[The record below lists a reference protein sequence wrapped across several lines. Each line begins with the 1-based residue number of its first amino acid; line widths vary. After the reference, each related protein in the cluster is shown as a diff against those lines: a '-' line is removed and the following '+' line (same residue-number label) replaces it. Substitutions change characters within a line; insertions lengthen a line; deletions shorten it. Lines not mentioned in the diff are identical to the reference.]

1 MNNEF
6 AWRKQIR
13 ELDRAV
19 APTRDLWP
27 QIHARIAAAET
38 RRGRWPRIGL
48 AIAAAV
54 LIACAIGLSV
64 PRMHSA
70 TAPLAQVAPSMRSAP
85 VAAVGDTTS
94 VRTALD
100 WAVPANPT
108 LATAAHDLDS
118 ASADLQQALEQRPDA
133 VFLVGLLN
141 RTNGQRM
148 RLLREPYAG

>member
-6 AWRKQIR
+6 AWRRQMR
-13 ELDRAV
+13 ELDHAV
-19 APTRDLWP
+19 EPAHDLWS
-27 QIHARIAAAET
+27 QIHARIVVTET

-48 AIAAAV
+48 AIAAAA
-54 LIACAIGLSV
+54 LIACAIGLIV

-70 TAPLAQVAPSMRSAP
+70 TTLLVQVAPSMRSTP
-85 VAAVGDTTS
+85 IAAVSDTTS
-94 VRTALD
+94 MRTALD
-100 WAVPANPT
+100 WAVPADSA
-108 LATAAHDLDS
+108 LATAAQDLDS

>member
-6 AWRKQIR
+6 AWRQPMR

-19 APTRDLWP
+19 EPARDLWP

-48 AIAAAV
+48 AIAAA
-54 LIACAIGLSV
+54 
-64 PRMHSA
+64 
-70 TAPLAQVAPSMRSAP
+70 AQ
-85 VAAVGDTTS
+85 
-94 VRTALD
+94 
-100 WAVPANPT
+100 
-108 LATAAHDLDS
+108 DLDS